1 MTTKKAIVIIVSV
14 LAALVLLVL
23 MFVGVIVGGIL
34 YTVGNSEAAGT
45 AKSFLKEN
53 ATLRRDIG
61 EVKDFGTIVT
71 GNINSEGSNGV
82 ATLYIKAIGERK
94 TVNTTVELAYRGNGS
109 WRVTG
114 ASYTSENGHTVDLL
128 NQDLT
133 LPPPESTDR

>member
-1 MTTKKAIVIIVSV
+1 MTTKKAVIIIVSI

-23 MFVGVIVGGIL
+23 LFVGVIVGGIL
-34 YTVGNSEAAGT
+34 YTVGNSEAASA

-82 ATLYIKAIGERK
+82 ATLYIKVIGERK
-94 TVNTTVELAYRGNGS
+94 TVNTTVDLAYKGNSS

-114 ASYTSENGHTVDLL
+114 ASYTPEKGHTVDLL

-133 LPPPESTDR
+133 TPSPESSDQ

>member
-1 MTTKKAIVIIVSV
+1 MTTKKAIVIIVSIV
-14 LAALVLLVL
+14 AALVLLVL
-23 MFVGVIVGGIL
+23 LFVGVIIGGIL
-34 YTVGNSEAAGT
+34 YTVANSEATTT

-82 ATLYIKAIGERK
+82 ATLYLKVIGERK
-94 TVNTTVELAYRGNGS
+94 TVNTTVELAYRGKSS

-114 ASYTSENGHTVDLL
+114 ASYTPERGPEVDLL

-133 LPPPESTDR
+133 LPPPESSDQ